1 MPLRP
6 RMASRAYGSASAS
19 MYRSPLEPLVNTD
32 FIRIG
37 MPVCVCVCVCVC
49 VWVGG

>member
-37 MPVCVCVCVCVC
+37 MPVCEC
-49 VWVGG
+49 GRG